1 MWAIVFFESKSATAE
16 WHYDCPLLDGLE
28 KTLGDGDLVSMVTRA
43 SVAKLRIKEQLM
55 KTVSWLLAVLLLLA
69 PALPTPAA
77 GQKADKQA
85 DPLQRIKIKIAKLG
99 VGEKA
104 RATITKKDGAKIKG
118 YVYSAGD
125 DDFVMRDRK
134 TTSPTT
140 IRYVDV
146 SKVDGSW
153 GHSVARNVL
162 IIAGIGTAIV
172 LASVYFAI
180 ARNER

>member
-1 MWAIVFFESKSATAE
+1 MAT
-16 WHYDCPLLDGLE
+16 G
-28 KTLGDGDLVSMVTRA
+28 TLFNSRQRC
-43 SVAKLRIKEQLM
+43 KKIEEQLM
-55 KTVSWLLAVLLLLA
+55 KTVSWILAALLLLA
-69 PALPTPAA
+69 PAAQTLAA
-77 GQKADKQA
+77 GQKSNQQT
-85 DPLQRIKIKIAKLG
+85 DPIEKIKIKVAKLG

-104 RATITKKDGAKIKG
+104 RATITTKDGAKIKG

-125 DDFVMRDRK
+125 DDFVMRDQK
-134 TTSPTT
+134 TASPTT
-140 IRYVDV
+140 IRYADV
-146 SKVDGSW
+146 TKVDGSR